1 MIRQVKHIGHDYIII
16 DNLLKVK
23 DIEMSFQVQIN
34 VTKLTQEEIN
44 QVHKIVN
51 IAFNRN
57 INFNTKPKH
66 PQKKSWWRF
75 W

>member
-57 INFNTKPKH
+57 INFNTK
-66 PQKKSWWRF
+66 F
-75 W
+75 NIF